1 MSHAIRS
8 IMVVL
13 AAVLVALALPGS
25 AAAHEHREVGNYVFV
40 VGFMNEPAFEGELN
54 GIWVSVT
61 TKDTEQPVEGLAET
75 LNAQVIHGA
84 SEREM
89 ALEPAFGEPG
99 VYTSVF
105 YPTADGDYTF
115 RFFGTIEGNQ
125 VDESFTSSPDGFNSV
140 SASAEF
146 QFPAAVPG
154 ADTLASQLASAQNT
168 ARIALGV
175 GAAGLLAGLAGLM
188 AGLRARGS
196 RSAPGVREG
205 SAPAP
210 H

>member
-1 MSHAIRS
+1 MSRAIRS
-8 IMVVL
+8 IVVVL
-13 AAVLVALALPGS
+13 AAALAILALPGS

-61 TKDTEQPVEGLAET
+61 RKDTEQPVEGLAET
-75 LNAQVIHGA
+75 LKAQVIHGA

-140 SASAEF
+140 STPAEF
-146 QFPAAVPG
+146 QFPAEVPG
-154 ADTLASQLASAQNT
+154 AGTLASQLASAQTT

-175 GAAGLLAGLAGLM
+175 GAVGLVAGLAGLM
-188 AGLRARGS
+188 AALGTRRNRPA
-196 RSAPGVREG
+196 AGVREG

-210 H
+210 R